1 MIIEYIRYKINP
13 EQKQA
18 FIAGYTKAQQ
28 YLQVSPHCLG
38 YEMAHCQEDAS
49 QYILR
54 IEWDSLEG
62 HMQGFRREVT
72 FPPFFAEVKP
82 FFANIEEMQHYTVVP
97 QITSRKSSLANS
109 KSNP

>member
-13 EQKQA
+13 EQEQA

-28 YLQVSPHCLG
+28 YLQASSHCLR
-38 YEMAHCQEDAS
+38 YELSHCQEDAS

-62 HMQGFRREVT
+62 HMQGFRREES
-72 FPPFFAEVKP
+72 FPLFFAQVKP
-82 FFANIEEMQHYTVVP
+82 FFANIQEMQHYTIVP
-97 QITSRKSSLANS
+97 EITFHKSSPVTSRLTS
-109 KSNP
+109 